1 MALLPSFPVDADQ
14 PLVVEMARESLRVRA
29 RQSVQSRTTVMV
41 AAVIAMAAFGA
52 IVPAWR
58 LVAWALPVVLLAQLN
73 AVISARVLRELDQAS
88 AAQLAR
94 EQTVLWWMTVGNQT
108 AMGLTVWWIGYAN
121 TGAAAT
127 IATTLQLIYVG
138 GALVNAST
146 HPPTFIAGAW
156 INLLL
161 AASYWL
167 TQTHLG
173 WPLAF
178 ALAMMGL
185 IVSRSCRQS
194 AAAFEESLRMRFEN
208 ADLVKRLAHEKSVA
222 EEANAAKSR
231 FLAAASHDLRQPL
244 HALLVFST
252 LLHKNQTPQTAE
264 LVAHIRSAAS
274 SLDKLFAGLLDLS
287 KLETGGV
294 VPQLQAVHVNG
305 IAQELCAEYEEACRH
320 KGISIACS
328 GASQWVL
335 SDPFLLERV
344 LRNLIDN
351 AVKYTRSGGVV
362 VDIAQGPSQAIV
374 EVRDTG
380 AGIAPELQPRIFEE
394 YFQIGNRARD
404 LGKGS
409 GLGLAIVKRLC
420 ALLDAR
426 LDLTSQPGVG
436 TCFRLELQSAP
447 ILDAAGGAAAPTEDD
462 PMAQSAPLQGLSI
475 WLVEDNE
482 LVQLATRR
490 ALEDLGCTVHAWSAL
505 PTDTGSAPAPD
516 ALVADYRLDGDSTG
530 LQVARALRQT
540 WPNLP
545 VAIVTGDPAIDRAAL
560 EEMGNTVVLQK
571 PVIPAVLGS
580 WLHAACRGGRRSR
593 RGEGTAGAD
602 QAILTP

>member
-1 MALLPSFPVDADQ
+1 MLLFPAFPVGDDQ
-14 PLVVEMARESLRVRA
+14 PLTVETARESLRMRA
-29 RQSVQSRTTVMV
+29 RQSIHSRTTVMV

-58 LVAWALPVVLLAQLN
+58 LAGWALPVVLLAQLN
-73 AVISARVLRELDQAS
+73 AVLCARLLRGLDQATP
-88 AAQLAR
+88 AELAR
-94 EQTVLWWMTVGNQT
+94 HQTVLWWMTIANQV

-121 TGAAAT
+121 TGALAT
-127 IATTLQLIYVG
+127 IATTLQLIYLG

-146 HPPTFIAGAW
+146 HPPTFIPGAW

-167 TQTHLG
+167 TQTELG

-178 ALAMMGL
+178 ALAFMGL
-185 IVSRSCRQS
+185 IMSRSCRQS
-194 AAAFEESLRMRFEN
+194 AAAFGESLRMRFEN
-208 ADLVKRLAHEKSVA
+208 ADLVKRLAQEKKVA

-252 LLHKNQTPQTAE
+252 LLHKTQTPQTAE
-264 LVAHIRSAAS
+264 LVAHIRSAAG

-305 IAQELCAEYEEACRH
+305 IAQELCAEYEEACRN

-328 GASQWVL
+328 GSPQWVL

-351 AVKYTRSGGVV
+351 AVKYTRAGGVEV
-362 VDIAQGPSQAIV
+362 HIEQGASQTLV

-380 AGIAPELQPRIFEE
+380 EGIAPDLQPRIFEE
-394 YFQIGNRARD
+394 YFQVGNRARD
-404 LGKGS
+404 LSKGS

-420 ALLDAR
+420 HLLDTR
-426 LDLTSQPGVG
+426 LELASQPGQG
-436 TCFRLELQSAP
+436 TTFRLLLQQAP
-447 ILDAAGGAAAPTEDD
+447 IYDAAGAGAAPTEDD
-462 PMAQSAPLQGLSI
+462 PMAQPAPLQGLCI

-490 ALEDLGCTVHAWSAL
+490 ALEDLGASVHAWAHM
-505 PTDTGSAPAPD
+505 PPVDGPAPRPD

-530 LQVARALRQT
+530 LQVARVLRLT
-540 WPNLP
+540 WPQLP

-571 PVIPAVLGS
+571 PVIPTVLGS
-580 WLHAACRGGRRSR
+580 WLHAACKGRRRSR
-593 RGEGTAGAD
+593 RDERAD

>member
-1 MALLPSFPVDADQ
+1 MAPFPQFAVDADQ
-14 PLVVEMARESLRVRA
+14 PLRVEMARESLRVRA
-29 RQSVQSRTTVMV
+29 RQSVHSRTTVIV
-41 AAVIAMAAFGA
+41 AAVVAMAAFA
-52 IVPAWR
+52 SIVPTWR
-58 LVAWALPVVLLAQLN
+58 LLAWALPVALLAQAN
-73 AVISARVLRELDQAS
+73 AVVCARILRELDAAS
-88 AAQLAR
+88 PGRMAR
-94 EQTVLWWMTVGNQT
+94 HQTVLWWTTVFNQV
-108 AMGLTVWWIGYAN
+108 AMGLSVWWIGYEN
-121 TGAAAT
+121 TSTVAT
-127 IATTLQLIYVG
+127 IATTLQLIYLG

-146 HPPTFIAGAW
+146 HPPTFISGAW

-161 AASYWL
+161 AASFWL
-167 TQTHLG
+167 TQSQLG

-178 ALAMMGL
+178 SLAMMGL
-185 IVSRSCRQS
+185 IMSRSCRQS
-194 AAAFEESLRMRFEN
+194 AAAFEESLHMRFEN
-208 ADLVKRLAHEKSVA
+208 ADLLKRLAEEKKVA

-252 LLHKNQTPQTAE
+252 LLHKTQTPQTAE
-264 LVAHIRSAAS
+264 LVTHIRSAAS

-305 IAQELCAEYEEACRH
+305 IARELCAEYEEACRH
-320 KGISIACS
+320 KGITLTCT
-328 GASQWVL
+328 GDSQWVL

-351 AVKYTRSGGVV
+351 AVKYTRSGGVTV
-362 VDIAQGPSQAIV
+362 EITQGASQAIV

-380 AGIAPELQPRIFEE
+380 EGIAPELQPRIFEE
-394 YFQIGNRARD
+394 YFQVGNRSRD
-404 LGKGS
+404 LAKGS

-426 LDLTSQPGVG
+426 LELKSQPGVG
-436 TCFRLELQSAP
+436 TCFRVELQSAP
-447 ILDAAGGAAAPTEDD
+447 ILDAAGGAAAPAEDD
-462 PMAQSAPLQGLSI
+462 PMSQSAPLQGLTI

-482 LVQLATRR
+482 LVQIATRR
-490 ALEDLGCTVHAWSAL
+490 ALEELGCTVYAWFAL
-505 PTDTGSAPAPD
+505 PADTASAPAPD

-530 LQVARALRQT
+530 LQVARALRRT
-540 WPNLP
+540 WPQLP

-580 WLHAACRGGRRSR
+580 WLHAACKGGRRSR
-593 RGEGTAGAD
+593 RGEAAAD

>member
-1 MALLPSFPVDADQ
+1 MAWLPSFPVDADQ

-41 AAVIAMAAFGA
+41 AAVIAMVAFGA

-58 LVAWALPVVLLAQLN
+58 LAGWALPVVLLAQLN
-73 AVISARVLRELDQAS
+73 AMLCARVLRELDQAS

-94 EQTVLWWMTVGNQT
+94 EQTLLWWMTLANQV

-127 IATTLQLIYVG
+127 IATTLQLIYLG

-161 AASYWL
+161 AASFWL
-167 TQTHLG
+167 TQTQLG

-185 IVSRSCRQS
+185 IMSRSCRQS

-208 ADLVKRLAHEKSVA
+208 ADLVKRLAHEKNAA

-252 LLHKNQTPQTAE
+252 LLHKTQTPQTAE
-264 LVAHIRSAAS
+264 LVTHIRSAAS

-320 KGISIACS
+320 KGIGIACS

-351 AVKYTRSGGVV
+351 AVKYTRAGGVTV
-362 VDIAQGPSQAIV
+362 EISQGPSQAIV

-380 AGIAPELQPRIFEE
+380 EGIAPELQPRIFEE
-394 YFQIGNRARD
+394 YFQVGNRSRD
-404 LGKGS
+404 LAKGS

-426 LDLTSQPGVG
+426 IGLQSQPGAG
-436 TCFRLELQSAP
+436 SCFRLELQSAP

-462 PMAQSAPLQGLSI
+462 PMAQQAPLQGLVI

-482 LVQLATRR
+482 LVQIATRR
-490 ALEDLGCTVHAWSAL
+490 ALEDLGCAVHAWSAM
-505 PTDTGSAPAPD
+505 PRDTASAPSPD
-516 ALVADYRLDGDSTG
+516 ALVADYRLDGDTTG
-530 LQVARALRQT
+530 LQVARELRRT
-540 WPNLP
+540 WPQLP

-580 WLHAACRGGRRSR
+580 WLYAACKRGRRSR
-593 RGEGTAGAD
+593 RGEAAAD
-602 QAILTP
+602 QAIFTP